1 MPKIKLWRLKWITK
15 KHIGGP
21 WSFMTMWTVLATA
34 ENPRPL
40 ILYLIII
47 IKKKIFP
54 FFLDTK
60 LETYK
65 FISAPWYSLNILV
78 SWK

>member
-21 WSFMTMWTVLATA
+21 WCFMTMWTVLATA

-47 IKKKIFP
+47 IKK
-54 FFLDTK
+54 
-60 LETYK
+60 
-65 FISAPWYSLNILV
+65 NIPLLFRY
-78 SWK
+78 